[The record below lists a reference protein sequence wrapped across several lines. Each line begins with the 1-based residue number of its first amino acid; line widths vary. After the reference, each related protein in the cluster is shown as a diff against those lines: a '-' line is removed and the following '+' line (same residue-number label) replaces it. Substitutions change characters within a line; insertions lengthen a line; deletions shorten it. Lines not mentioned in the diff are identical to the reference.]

1 MQSFPDILSAAAG
14 LRRRELRPRDLVDQC
29 LERIRRFDREV
40 QAWVRVDEEGAY
52 READRLGSLL
62 AAGEDLGPLHG
73 IPVGVKDIIDV
84 KGLPTEAGSPLLKGR
99 VADEDAAVVACLRRA
114 GAIILGKTVTTEF
127 ACFDSSP
134 TRNPWNLAH
143 TPGGSSSGSAAAV
156 AMHMCFAAVGSQTG
170 GSLTRPAAYCGVAGL
185 KPTFGLL
192 DLTGVV
198 PISSHLDHLG
208 VIAHRTSDL
217 WAALVAMR
225 PSQQSV
231 PPWAAKNQPPRLHVF
246 EQFFLEQADEAVRRV
261 TDTAFEKLAQA
272 GGEFSRLAL
281 PRAFAP
287 VHLMH
292 HFLMAVDA
300 ADNHCETFSQHA
312 TAYRPK
318 VAALIGEGLA
328 TMALDYARALRH
340 QAIFRRELDAVL
352 GTDRIAVTPATP
364 TAAPATLDST
374 GDPSF
379 NSPWSHAG
387 LPTVTIPCGLT
398 PERLPCGLQFIGP
411 AHCEAELLSVV
422 AWCEAVLGFK
432 AQPPLL
438 DKSLATPWEVT
449 RST

>member
-1 MQSFPDILSAAAG
+1 MPSYPDLLTAAAR
-14 LRRRELRPRDLVDQC
+14 LRRRELGPQDLVDQC
-29 LERIRRFDREV
+29 LERIRRFDGEV

-52 READRLGSLL
+52 READRLGALL
-62 AAGEDLGPLHG
+62 GVGEDLGPLHG

-84 KGLPTEAGSPLLKGR
+84 QGLPTEAGSPLLKGR
-99 VADEDAAVVACLRRA
+99 VAEEDAAVVASLRRA

-127 ACFDSSP
+127 ACFDPSP

-170 GSLTRPAAYCGVAGL
+170 GSITRPAAYCGVAGL
-185 KPTFGLL
+185 KPTFGVL

-198 PISSHLDHLG
+198 PVSSHLDHLG
-208 VIAHRTSDL
+208 AIARRTGDL
-217 WAALVAMR
+217 WAMLVAMR
-225 PSQQSV
+225 PGQPS
-231 PPWAAKNQPPRLHVF
+231 PPPGAPKHQPPRLHVI
-246 EQFFLEQADEAVRRV
+246 EQFFLEQAVEAVRRV
-261 TDTAFEKLAQA
+261 TDAAFEKLGRA
-272 GGEFSRLAL
+272 GVESSRLGL
-281 PRAFAP
+281 PRSFAP

-292 HFLMAVDA
+292 HFIMAVDA
-300 ADNHCETFSQHA
+300 ADNHCESFSHQP

-352 GTDRIAVTPATP
+352 GTDGIAVTPATP

-398 PERLPCGLQFIGP
+398 PDRLPCGLQFIGP
-411 AHCEAELLSVV
+411 AHSEAELLSVA
-422 AWCEAVLGFK
+422 AWCETVLGFQ

-438 DKSLATPWEVT
+438 GKS
-449 RST
+449 